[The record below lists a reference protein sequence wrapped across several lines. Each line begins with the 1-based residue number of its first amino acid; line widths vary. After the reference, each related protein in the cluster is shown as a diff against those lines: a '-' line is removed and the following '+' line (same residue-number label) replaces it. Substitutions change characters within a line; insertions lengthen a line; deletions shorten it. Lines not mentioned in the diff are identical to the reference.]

1 MSELRSTEQR
11 KADVL
16 AVLGQNGDAWL
27 ATADQS
33 GRPHL
38 IAVSTW
44 WDGSLMVI
52 TTTDGSRTARNLDEI
67 RLGRLGIGSTNDAI
81 MVDLEVLDSVP
92 VADAAADL
100 VAGFSAAAGLNHS
113 EEGPKR
119 RFFRLRPSSKQ
130 PYRGYGELE
139 SRDVLR
145 DGTWL
150 A

>member
-16 AVLGQNGDAWL
+16 AVLERNGDAWL
-27 ATADQS
+27 ATADRS
-33 GRPHL
+33 GRPHM

-44 WDGSLMVI
+44 WDGSRIVI
-52 TTTDGSRTARNLDEI
+52 ATTDASRTARNLDEI
-67 RLGRLGIGSTNDAI
+67 RLGRLGVGSTDDAI
-81 MVDLEVLDSVP
+81 MVDVEVLDSVP

-100 VAGFSAAAGLNHS
+100 ASGFSAAAGWNPA
-113 EEGPKR
+113 EEGPNW
-119 RFFRLRPSSKQ
+119 RFFRLRPRRIQ
-130 PYRGYGELE
+130 AYRGYGELE
-139 SRDVLR
+139 RRDVLR